1 MFLQLAA
8 ASFICIYYALKKKR
22 KERRWWQTQLYTAGK
37 CTAVQVCW
45 QTLIFSR
52 SVGYI
57 RISPECL
64 PVNMN
69 FY

>member
-1 MFLQLAA
+1 MSA
-8 ASFICIYYALKKKR
+8 ASSELVNLINITLKNKR
-22 KERRWWQTQLYTAGK
+22 EESGGDGKGYCTQTGK
-37 CTAVQVCW
+37 FTAVQVCW

-64 PVNMN
+64 QVNLN
-69 FY
+69 F